1 MCTFGWG
8 APVAMEFR
16 LLGRFEVVGDEGPVE
31 VGRRMTRRML
41 AVLLLEAGA
50 VVPLDRLVDL
60 LWDGAPPDTARA
72 SLHAHMSRLR
82 SRLDPDGT
90 GRAGIRLITSRA
102 GYLVEADRLRIDVH
116 QFRALIREA
125 SSGDRVALLRRA
137 LKLWR
142 GPLLADVASERLR
155 ERIGGELTE
164 LRVAAMEQ
172 LAESEPAG
180 LIGELT
186 QWCAEH
192 PHHERLAGHLML
204 AQYRAGRQAEALTT
218 YQRLRERL
226 DEDLGVEPGRELHD
240 QYVAILR
247 RDSALSSARTARV
260 PAQLPPALSWFTGR
274 EDTLKMLDQLLS
286 GEATRPGPMIIS
298 AIAGSPGVGKT
309 TVAVHWAHDVAD
321 RFPDGQLY
329 VNLRGYDATAPVTPE
344 DALSGFLRALG
355 HQPTG
360 AAQSVD
366 ELSAL
371 YRTVLAGRRILVLLD
386 NARSAEQVRPL
397 LPGTGSAVALV
408 TSRDDL
414 AGLVA
419 RDGAHRLFLDYLPYE
434 EAVLLF
440 ERVLPD
446 RRPIEEPQAAAKL
459 VRLCGGLPLAL
470 RIVAERV
477 ARHPGR
483 PLASIAAELADETRR
498 LDGMGVAGDPAATVR
513 GVLSWSYSALSPD
526 TARLFRRL
534 GLHPAG
540 DFEAAAALSLV
551 GPEARMADLDTL
563 LDVHLVQSTA
573 PGRYRMHDLVR
584 LYAIEC
590 ATVDETPERRAQAL
604 HGLLTWYLNAA
615 TAAARML
622 GPARTHVEPPVT
634 APAVPQFDSYDDALA
649 WMETERANLVAA
661 VRLAASAEMDDIAW
675 QLAVELWD
683 LLSLRGYTTDWLGT
697 HEVAVAAARR
707 LADDDALAW
716 CLNHLAAGYG
726 VAGQHTA
733 AIACL
738 REALAV
744 NRRLGHRRS
753 EAAVLNNL
761 SKSYEEVGSLEEG
774 MSCAQEA
781 LAICREIGHPRVE
794 ASALT
799 GVGSVLVRLGRPA
812 EAVPYQRRA
821 IDLFQETGNG
831 YGEGDALSD
840 LSDAYR
846 MLGRLADATE
856 CAERA
861 LSVSRQLGHR
871 FGEAKAHDAL
881 GHSALLAG
889 ARDDARR
896 HWRAAQD
903 ILAELGDPMSEEVEE
918 RLRTLA

>member
-1 MCTFGWG
+1 MGI
-8 APVAMEFR
+8 PVVMEFR
-16 LLGRFEVVGDEGPVE
+16 LLGHFEVVDDGEPVE

-50 VVPLDRLVDL
+50 VVPLDRLIDL

-82 SRLDPDGT
+82 ARLDPDGT
-90 GRAGIRLITSRA
+90 GRAGIRLITGRA
-102 GYLVEADRLRIDVH
+102 GYVVEADRSRIDAH
-116 QFRALIREA
+116 LFRNLIREA
-125 SSGDRVALLRRA
+125 SSGDRVARLRRA
-137 LKLWR
+137 LNLWR

-172 LAESEPAG
+172 LAEAEPG
-180 LIGELT
+180 KLIGELT

-218 YQRLRERL
+218 YQRLRARL
-226 DEDLGVEPGRELHD
+226 DEDLGVEPGRELRD
-240 QYVAILR
+240 RYVAILR
-247 RDSALSSARTARV
+247 RDPVLSSGGPARV

-274 EDTLKMLDQLLS
+274 EDTLKALDELLT
-286 GEATRPGPMIIS
+286 GETTRPGPMIIS

-309 TVAVHWAHDVAD
+309 TVAVHWAHEVAD

-329 VNLRGYDATAPVTPE
+329 VNLRGYDTVAPVTPE

-355 HQPTG
+355 YQRTG
-360 AAQSVD
+360 AAQLVD

-371 YRTVLAGRRILVLLD
+371 YRTALAGRRILVLLD

-397 LPGTGSAVALV
+397 FPGSGSAVVLV

-419 RDGAHRLFLDYLPYE
+419 RDGARRVFLDYLPHE

-477 ARHPGR
+477 ARHPAR
-483 PLASIAAELADETRR
+483 PLSDIAAELADETRR
-498 LDGMGVAGDPAATVR
+498 LDGMGVPGDPAATVR
-513 GVLSWSYSALSPD
+513 GVLSWSYRALSPD

-540 DFEAAAALSLV
+540 DFAAAAALSLV
-551 GPEARMADLDTL
+551 GPAARMADLDTL
-563 LDVHLVQSTA
+563 LDVHLVQSTG
-573 PGRYRMHDLVR
+573 PGRYRLHDLVR
-584 LYAIEC
+584 LYAAEC
-590 ATVDETPERRAQAL
+590 AAADETPERRAEAL
-604 HGLLTWYLNAA
+604 RDLLTWYLHAA

-622 GPARTHVEPPVT
+622 GPLRTHVQPPAT
-634 APAVPQFDSYDDALA
+634 ASAIPQFDSYDDALA

-661 VRLAASAEMDDIAW
+661 VRVAASAEMEDIAW
-675 QLAVELWD
+675 QLAIELWD
-683 LLSLRGYTTDWLGT
+683 LLSLRGYSADWLGT
-697 HEVAVAAARR
+697 HEVAVTAARR
-707 LADDDALAW
+707 LGDDDALAW

-726 VAGQHTA
+726 VAGQPA
-733 AIACL
+733 AGNACL

-744 NRRLGHRRS
+744 KRRLGDRKS
-753 EAAVLNNL
+753 EAAILYNL
-761 SKSYEEVGSLEEG
+761 SKSYEEMGCLEEG
-774 MSCAQEA
+774 MSCAREA
-781 LAICREIGHPRVE
+781 LTICQEIGHPLIE

-799 GVGSVLVRLGRPA
+799 GIGSVLVRLGRTA

-831 YGEGDALSD
+831 YGKGDALSD

-861 LSVSRQLGHR
+861 LSVSRQVGHR

-881 GHSALLAG
+881 GQSALLAG
-889 ARDDARR
+889 DRDNARR

-903 ILAELGDPMSEEVEE
+903 IFAELGDPMSEEVEE
-918 RLRTLA
+918 RLRGIVLGAG